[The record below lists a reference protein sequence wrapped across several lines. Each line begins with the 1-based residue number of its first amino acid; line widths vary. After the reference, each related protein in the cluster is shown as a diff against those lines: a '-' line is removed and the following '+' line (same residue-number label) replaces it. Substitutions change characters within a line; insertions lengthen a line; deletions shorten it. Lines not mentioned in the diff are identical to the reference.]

1 MDQLTFYTK
10 TSEQFNKYF
19 KNLITTNILLIIC
32 SQNMIIRNTPSIE
45 VLDQIYKTIHKI
57 IDNQECYYTP
67 EQIEK
72 LKKNKNNKFLE
83 KRKK

>member
-1 MDQLTFYTK
+1 
-10 TSEQFNKYF
+10 
-19 KNLITTNILLIIC
+19 
-32 SQNMIIRNTPSIE
+32 MIIRKTPSKE

-72 LKKNKNNKFLE
+72 LKKDEKNIFLE
-83 KRKK
+83 RGKWDERRRY